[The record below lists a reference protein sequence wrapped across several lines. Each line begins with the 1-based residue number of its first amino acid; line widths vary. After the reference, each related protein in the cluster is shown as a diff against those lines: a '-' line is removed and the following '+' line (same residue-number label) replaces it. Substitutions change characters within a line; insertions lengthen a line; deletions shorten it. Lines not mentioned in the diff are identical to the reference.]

1 MDPLLWACACD
12 GLNSKSICCKHL
24 QNTPSFFSESVH
36 MVSAVQNLAFDS
48 LQSIR
53 AREMG
58 GARGENEKLRPATPP
73 SSYTH
78 TLLIPPCKKKGGGIF
93 SCWFFFCALDFCSS
107 KQTGL
112 LDEEK
117 ITLWI
122 SWGSFWK
129 KQKCSFRK
137 ENLLCA

>member
-1 MDPLLWACACD
+1 
-12 GLNSKSICCKHL
+12 
-24 QNTPSFFSESVH
+24 

-78 TLLIPPCKKKGGGIF
+78 TLLIPPCKKKGGGGPFPADFF
-93 SCWFFFCALDFCSS
+93 SV
-107 KQTGL
+107 L
-112 LDEEK
+112 L
-117 ITLWI
+117 TSVQVNRLV
-122 SWGSFWK
+122 F
-129 KQKCSFRK
+129 
-137 ENLLCA
+137 